1 MPTYWENDLPP
12 AAGAAPAAPK
22 PQQPQMQQPQPQMQ
36 QRPQRPAPGG
46 GGGRW
51 WQNPGGGVGSA
62 GPVRPPVGGQP
73 PAPAPAP
80 APQPAPAGGAP
91 APYNAGARFAQPPA
105 APAPA
110 APAPAPAPA
119 AAPPAP
125 AQQPA
130 PAQAGSLQAAP
141 SEGNASQVWAKAMQG
156 AGRNFAGVDPDR
168 ARLDQMSRMDAARN
182 PNASMYGNPGGMD
195 RPDMQQDHVYSTV
208 EDRDPGMSGGGSSIR
223 AWGPGEGGGM
233 RDRALQ
239 MEQMYGRRSKAFG
252 PPPPTGVASYGVGP
266 VGGAAGA
273 LEGGDYD
280 RQQSQMDAARAIQE
294 QQQQAADQPAPPA
307 PAPEGSIDPGRAAM
321 GLGRGLPPPR
331 RPMMPM
337 RRPMGR
343 GRGPIY

>member
-22 PQQPQMQQPQPQMQ
+22 PQQPQMQ

-80 APQPAPAGGAP
+80 QPAPAGGAP
-91 APYNAGARFAQPPA
+91 APYNAGARFNQPAAPPA
-105 APAPA
+105 AA
-110 APAPAPAPA
+110 APPPAA

-125 AQQPA
+125 QQQPA
-130 PAQAGSLQAAP
+130 PPPGAVPAGGGYIQPIANEGSASKVWAAQQAAYP
-141 SEGNASQVWAKAMQG
+141 SREN
-156 AGRNFAGVDPDR
+156 DPRGPDPR
-168 ARLDQMSRMDAARN
+168 SDAARAIEQSN
-182 PNASMYGNPGGMD
+182 YERSRQRYGDDRVYASAGG
-195 RPDMQQDHVYSTV
+195 
-208 EDRDPGMSGGGSSIR
+208 EDRDPGMSGGGGSSIR
-223 AWGPGEGGGM
+223 AIEPGRGGNPWE
-233 RDRALQ
+233 RAAGAMSDLA
-239 MEQMYGRRSKAFG
+239 GRRSLPMG
-252 PPPPTGVASYGVGP
+252 PPPPAGVASLGVGP
-266 VGGAAGA
+266 VGGDRMAAV
-273 LEGGDYD
+273 
-280 RQQSQMDAARAIQE
+280 SQMENMRAADE
-294 QQQQAADQPAPPA
+294 QQQQAADQPAPSA